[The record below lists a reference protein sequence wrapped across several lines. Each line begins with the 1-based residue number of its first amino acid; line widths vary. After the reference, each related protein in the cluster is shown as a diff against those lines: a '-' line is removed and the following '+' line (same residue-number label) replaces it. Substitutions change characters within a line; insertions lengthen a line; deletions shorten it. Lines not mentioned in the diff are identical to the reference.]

1 MTKELF
7 QAGVDARRAQ
17 GDYNE
22 YDLVLAGLGAVLR
35 ASDLATT
42 ADSWEQG
49 LSRWFHWPL
58 SASGMLD
65 KGLEGIVEE
74 MIRTL
79 KNRNQPH
86 KIERVLRGRPRW
98 VFNRS
103 VADNKLEEY
112 IVELEKAMAGGGDQ
126 RIDIANTRG
135 WGRGL
140 LRRIVVIEAL
150 GGDVSDLA
158 QLRKDAQEAIEA
170 ADRMA
175 ERCHQR
181 IEDLKRRMGNLPVK
195 RARALKPL
203 SELSTTVRK
212 GWRDTAT
219 PEGSELICDGCV
231 VLRADALYANRRR
244 DLYARTNGTE
254 PAYQE
259 KAHEAAQR
267 FWQEVQETDG
277 KPIAA
282 LGWRSN
288 WLSRDD
294 DDLLAYAIMD
304 DDAMHFID
312 PHRAA
317 CIQKWTMT
325 SRGPLEIKINTETG
339 RFLFYRGGD
348 LVALVAAL
356 QVCESSLLRDIDVA
370 EAKETLAQ

>member
-1 MTKELF
+1 MTEELF
-7 QAGVDARRAQ
+7 QAGVEDRRAQ

-22 YDLVLAGLGAVLR
+22 YDLVLAGLDAILR
-35 ASDLATT
+35 TSDLETT
-42 ADSWEQG
+42 ADRWEQA

-86 KIERVLRGRPRW
+86 KIERVLRGSPRW

-294 DDLLAYAIMD
+294 DDLLAYAIT
-304 DDAMHFID
+304 DDAMYFID
-312 PHRAA
+312 PHRAL

-325 SRGPLEIKINTETG
+325 SCGPLEIKINTETG